1 MGETEWR
8 KFLYADQLEVG
19 SMMPESLTGILIAIY
34 WALLSPPISRVA
46 RRPAEPPAGPPA
58 TKVLS
63 GDPNPS
69 QLESISDSI

>member
-1 MGETEWR
+1 
-8 KFLYADQLEVG
+8 
-19 SMMPESLTGILIAIY
+19 MMPESLTEILIAIY